1 MKKIGFDVAARATV
15 DMHEIVECFSNMNS
29 DDQAIFLSE
38 MFDAL
43 HFKCKEIHRFD
54 SQLCW
59 IATSIERY
67 NFKELKETIRKLH
80 EFIESENNQS

>member
-1 MKKIGFDVAARATV
+1 MRTIGFDVNARVTV
-15 DMHEIVECFSNMNS
+15 DMHEIVDCFAQMNS

-43 HFKCKEIHRFD
+43 LHRCKEKAKFD

-59 IATSIERY
+59 IATCIERY
-67 NFKELKETIRKLH
+67 NFNQLKETINSLN
-80 EFIESENNQS
+80 EFIKTENK